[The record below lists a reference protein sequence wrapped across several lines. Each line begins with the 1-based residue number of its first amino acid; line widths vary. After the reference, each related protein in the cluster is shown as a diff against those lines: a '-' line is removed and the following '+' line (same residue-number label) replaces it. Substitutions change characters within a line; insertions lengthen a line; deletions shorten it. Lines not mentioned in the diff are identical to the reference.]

1 MNEDFCLLQDLISR
15 FTNLEYIRL
24 TLTNNDL
31 VDLGQILLSS
41 QIKYVEFTNTILL
54 KSDLLDIKTFI
65 EHNAEQ
71 LSSRGLTIDVGRVD
85 DVMCEAGLEKLKAD
99 FQEFGVTVECK
110 SADIKS
116 SKLCFDKG

>member
-1 MNEDFCLLQDLISR
+1 MIYIQYLVYFLLKPDH
-15 FTNLEYIRL
+15 NHW
-24 TLTNNDL
+24 
-31 VDLGQILLSS
+31 
-41 QIKYVEFTNTILL
+41 TIFFLL

-99 FQEFGVTVECK
+99 FQELGVTVECK

-116 SKLCFDKG
+116 SKLCFDKGWLF